1 MTQGKPQVWAVD
13 PVDPDMDTIDRA
25 GRVIREGGLVA
36 FPTETVYGLGANAL
50 DDGAVG
56 RIFDAKQRPPNNP
69 LIVHI
74 AEVEDAAAVVE
85 DWTESAA
92 ALADAFWPGPLSLV
106 LPRAEQVPSVVTAG
120 LSTVG
125 VRLPAHPVAR
135 ALIRAARRPIAAP
148 SANLYT
154 GISPT
159 SARHVERALG
169 QSVDVILD
177 AGPTRV
183 GIESTVVRLENGAVT
198 ILRPGMI
205 TAEDLRRVVDRVEYA
220 DATPSAGRR
229 RESPGMAP
237 KHYSPSCPLRLVDDP
252 GPALDDKRADERVG
266 WLFVVQP
273 ERAPAGP
280 SYVVGETPERYA
292 ERLYACLHDL
302 DHRGVREIIAERPP
316 GSDPW
321 RGIRDRLERAS
332 VD

>member
-1 MTQGKPQVWAVD
+1 MGDAKPQVWTVDAVE
-13 PVDPDMDTIDRA
+13 PDEGVLARA
-25 GRVIREGGLVA
+25 AEVIRRGELVA

-50 DDGAVG
+50 DASAVDG
-56 RIFDAKQRPPNNP
+56 IFEAKQRPPNNP
-69 LIVHI
+69 LIVHV
-74 AEVEDAAAVVE
+74 AETSDARELVAHWPAAAGRL
-85 DWTESAA
+85 AA
-92 ALADAFWPGPLSLV
+92 AFWPGPLTLV
-106 LPRAEQVPSVVTAG
+106 LPRSERVPDNVTAG
-120 LSTVG
+120 LDTVG

-135 ALIRAARRPIAAP
+135 ALIRSARRPIAAP

-154 GISPT
+154 GVSPT

-169 QSVDVILD
+169 PAVEVILD

-183 GIESTVVRLENGAVT
+183 GIESTVVRLDDDGVT

-205 TAEDLRRVVDRVEYA
+205 TGEDLRRVVGRVEYVDEDHA
-220 DATPSAGRR
+220 DRER

-237 KHYSPSCPLRLVDDP
+237 KHYSPSCPLALVDDI
-252 GPALDDKRADERVG
+252 GALVEQRGRDEEVG
-266 WLFVVQP
+266 WMFVVAP
-273 ERAPAGP
+273 ETEPVGP

-302 DHRGVREIIAERPP
+302 EHRGVERIIAERPP
-316 GSDPW
+316 SSDPW

>member
-1 MTQGKPQVWAVD
+1 VTQRKPQVWTVD
-13 PVDPDMDTIDRA
+13 PVDPDEDVIEQA

-50 DDGAVG
+50 DAAAVG
-56 RIFDAKQRPPNNP
+56 EIFEAKQRPPNNP
-69 LIVHI
+69 LIVH
-74 AEVEDAAAVVE
+74 VCDVGDASDVVDE
-85 DWTESAA
+85 WPESAA
-92 ALADAFWPGPLSLV
+92 ALAEAFWPGPLSMV
-106 LPRAEQVPSVVTAG
+106 LPRGARVPKAVTAG
-120 LSTVG
+120 LNTVG

-205 TAEDLRRVVDRVEYA
+205 TAEDLRRVVERVEYA
-220 DATPSAGRR
+220 DATPSAGQR

-237 KHYSPSCPLRLVDDP
+237 KHYSPSCPLTLADDLAA
-252 GPALDDKRADERVG
+252 ALEADGGDAHVG
-266 WLFVVQP
+266 WLFLMEP
-273 ERAPAGP
+273 EQEPSGP

-302 DHRGVREIIAERPP
+302 DHRGVRKIVAERPP
-316 GSDPW
+316 SSDPW

-332 VD
+332 A